1 MIASYQHARF
11 MIGVSSGSG
20 IIPRSICR
28 MEAIRP
34 ERLLQPTLSG
44 GPPATSCAFF
54 GLFYFTVVSFLAIL
68 SGLNLNYMLHPP
80 PAHDVVIGEW
90 YRFYSIG
97 VVSLLFALS
106 RLLGYCMS
114 WKLLCSQRKKARR
127 SNKVI
132 VVGNTGK

>member
-54 GLFYFTVVSFLAIL
+54 GLFYFNVVSFLAIL

-80 PAHDVVIGEW
+80 PAQDVVIGEW

-97 VVSLLFALS
+97 LVSLLFALS
-106 RLLGYCMS
+106 RLLGYVVEVALFS
-114 WKLLCSQRKKARR
+114 KK
-127 SNKVI
+127 K
-132 VVGNTGK
+132 GKKIE